1 MRGWGRRGLV
11 MLTLWLLC
19 ACAPQATEAPE
30 ATVTVEPMRL
40 DYNFGAEPLVL
51 DPALIANRTSI
62 EVAAQL
68 FEGLTVFDPE
78 SVEPVPA
85 LALAWDV
92 SEDGLTYTFRMR
104 DSAQWVTQSGEP
116 QGAVTAEDVA
126 FAIKRVCSPET
137 QTPFK
142 HALFI
147 IKGCQEVSVTEGVPD
162 LDSVGVRALE
172 RFTVEFVLEEPASY
186 LPAILALPIARPV
199 PQQAVQQEGQG
210 WTEPSKLLTN
220 GPFLLGAWIPNVSL
234 RLDKNPAYYDA
245 ASVGIV
251 RVNGVLRP
259 DSEALALYQSGRL
272 DMARVPPDQMAQL
285 QADPALAAQR
295 LSLPTGCAISYG
307 FTVVKPPVDHA
318 RVRRA
323 LSLAIDRGR
332 LVADVLQGSATAT
345 SRFAPPTVFGAPTS
359 LANVEEDAVQAQSSL
374 AAAGYPGGQGFPSL
388 TLMHPEGEEHARVAA
403 AVADMWRATLRIEVG
418 VVAQPLATY
427 TEIIR
432 NTTPLGEMPHVWLL
446 GWCGEYP
453 DEQSWIY
460 EVFALESGSAS
471 GLASSLAEGTMTVQ
485 PFGNP
490 VRRAPGLLDELLAD
504 AAREPDP
511 TVRQTLYA
519 EAEQLLVEEEALI
532 APLYHP
538 AINLLRQPWL
548 THAPYHILGPSIKA
562 WTLDMTQKGNLATPS
577 PVP

>member
-1 MRGWGRRGLV
+1 
-11 MLTLWLLC
+11 MLTVWLLC
-19 ACAPQATEAPE
+19 ACTPQATEAPE

-418 VVAQPLATY
+418 VVAQPSGYLYRDYSQHDPPRGDAACLAPWLVRGVPGRAIMDLRGLRIGKRVCFRACFVAGGRDHDGPALWQSRASCPGSPGRTACRRR
-427 TEIIR
+427 TGAR
-432 NTTPLGEMPHVWLL
+432 PH
-446 GWCGEYP
+446 
-453 DEQSWIY
+453 
-460 EVFALESGSAS
+460 SAS
-471 GLASSLAEGTMTVQ
+471 DLVRRSRATAGGRGGADCTALPSSDQPAAPTLADPRPLPYSRPLDQGVDAGHDAEGQ
-485 PFGNP
+485 PC
-490 VRRAPGLLDELLAD
+490 
-504 AAREPDP
+504 
-511 TVRQTLYA
+511 
-519 EAEQLLVEEEALI
+519 
-532 APLYHP
+532 HP
-538 AINLLRQPWL
+538 FTRPMSERGI
-548 THAPYHILGPSIKA
+548 S
-562 WTLDMTQKGNLATPS
+562 
-577 PVP
+577 